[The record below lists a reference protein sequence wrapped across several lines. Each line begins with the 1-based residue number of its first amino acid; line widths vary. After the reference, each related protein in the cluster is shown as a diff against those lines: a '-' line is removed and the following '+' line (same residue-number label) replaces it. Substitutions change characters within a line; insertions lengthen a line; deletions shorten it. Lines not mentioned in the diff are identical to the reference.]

1 MAKRGLIKR
10 FLPFYRPYVGTLFLD
25 LLCALVYALSGL
37 AFPILVRYLLN
48 NCLSAQTVELAPI
61 FTVGAVMLAMKLIET
76 ACRYFMVT
84 VGHVMGAKL
93 ESDMR
98 YTLYDKLL
106 MMNSSF
112 YDNHKVGDLMS
123 RVNNDLFEI
132 TEFSHHC
139 PEEIF
144 IAAVKLVGIFAY
156 LATINV
162 WLTLIIFAALPLMTI
177 VAAVFN
183 LRLRD
188 TFRATRR
195 KVGEIN
201 SHLEDSLSGISVVKS
216 FANERVEKARFS
228 EQNRAFVNVK
238 RRSYANL
245 GAFHSIITLYSGILY
260 IVTVTAGA
268 LFINYS
274 RITTVDLMTY
284 LLYVSTLLTTV
295 EVIMNYTEQFQSGM
309 SGFSRFAEIMDE
321 PVTIEDP
328 PSPSSADF
336 SGDIVFD
343 NVSFKYEADTAT
355 VLSGV
360 SFTVP
365 AGSAVAFV
373 GPSGAGKTTI
383 ANLIPRFYDV
393 IGGKITVGGTDIREI
408 KLSELRR
415 NIGVVQQNVYLF
427 GGTVREN
434 ILYGRP
440 DATFEEVTDAAVRA
454 GADEFIRAL
463 PQGYDTYC
471 GDKGVKL
478 SGGQKQRIAIA
489 RVFLKNPP
497 IIILDEATSALD
509 NESEQLVQRSLDSLA
524 EGRTSVTIAH
534 RLTTVRN
541 ADRIFVITD
550 KGIAESGTHD
560 QLMAAGGVYASLYG
574 AYACK

>member
-228 EQNRAFVNVK
+228 EQNKAFVNVK

-343 NVSFKYEADTAT
+343 NVSFKYEADTRLFASCRVIV
-355 VLSGV
+355 VLP
-360 SFTVP
+360 SF
-365 AGSAVAFV
+365 S
-373 GPSGAGKTTI
+373 
-383 ANLIPRFYDV
+383 L
-393 IGGKITVGGTDIREI
+393 
-408 KLSELRR
+408 
-415 NIGVVQQNVYLF
+415 
-427 GGTVREN
+427 
-434 ILYGRP
+434 
-440 DATFEEVTDAAVRA
+440 
-454 GADEFIRAL
+454 
-463 PQGYDTYC
+463 
-471 GDKGVKL
+471 
-478 SGGQKQRIAIA
+478 
-489 RVFLKNPP
+489 
-497 IIILDEATSALD
+497 
-509 NESEQLVQRSLDSLA
+509 QLV
-524 EGRTSVTIAH
+524 I
-534 RLTTVRN
+534 TTVQ
-541 ADRIFVITD
+541 I
-550 KGIAESGTHD
+550 S
-560 QLMAAGGVYASLYG
+560 
-574 AYACK
+574 

>member
-228 EQNRAFVNVK
+228 EQNKAFVNVK

-355 VLSGV
+355 VLSGM

-365 AGSAVAFV
+365 AGAAVAFV

-393 IGGKITVGGTDIREI
+393 IGGKITVGGTDIRQI

-440 DATFEEVTDAAVRA
+440 DATFAEVVEAAVRA

-478 SGGQKQRIAIA
+478 SGGQKQRIAIS

-541 ADRIFVITD
+541 ADRIFVITE
-550 KGIAESGTHD
+550 KGITESGTHD

>member
-355 VLSGV
+355 VLSGM

-365 AGSAVAFV
+365 AGAAVAFV

-393 IGGKITVGGTDIREI
+393 IGGKITVGGTDIRQI

-440 DATFEEVTDAAVRA
+440 DATFAEVVEAAVRA

-478 SGGQKQRIAIA
+478 SGGQKQRIAIS
-489 RVFLKNPP
+489 RVFLKHPP

-541 ADRIFVITD
+541 ADRIFVITE
-550 KGIAESGTHD
+550 KGITESGTHD

>member
-10 FLPFYRPYVGTLFLD
+10 FLPFYRPYKGTLALD

-37 AFPILVRYLLN
+37 AFPVLVRYLLN
-48 NCLSAQTVELAPI
+48 NCLTGDRVELVPI
-61 FTVGAVMLAMKLIET
+61 FVVAAIMLAMKLLET

-84 VGHVMGAKL
+84 VGHVMGARL

-98 YTLYDKLL
+98 AALYDKLL
-106 MMNSSF
+106 SLNSSF

-144 IAAVKLVGIFAY
+144 IAAVKLIGIFVY
-156 LATINV
+156 LSTINV
-162 WLTLIIFAALPLMTI
+162 YLTLIVFAALPLMTAF
-177 VAAVFN
+177 AAVFN

-201 SHLEDSLSGISVVKS
+201 AHLEDSLSGIGVVKS
-216 FANERVEKARFS
+216 FANEPVERAKFA
-228 EQNRAFVNVK
+228 EQNKAFVAVK
-238 RRSYANL
+238 RRSYGNM
-245 GAFHSIITLYSGILY
+245 GAFYSIITLFNGILY
-260 IVTVTAGA
+260 IVTVIAGA
-268 LFINYS
+268 LFINYGH
-274 RITTVDLMTY
+274 ITTVDLVAY

-309 SGFSRFAEIMDE
+309 SGFNRFAEIMDE
-321 PVTIEDP
+321 PVTVGDP
-328 PSPSSADF
+328 VSPGTADF
-336 SGDIVFD
+336 TGDIVFD
-343 NVSFKYEADTAT
+343 NVSFAYEAEAGA

-365 AGSAVAFV
+365 AGSSVAFV
-373 GPSGAGKTTI
+373 GPSGAGKTTV
-383 ANLIPRFYDV
+383 ANLIPRFYD
-393 IGGKITVGGTDIREI
+393 IDAGRITIGGTDIREL
-408 KLSELRR
+408 KLADLRK
-415 NIGVVQQNVYLF
+415 NVGVVQQNVYLF
-427 GGTVREN
+427 SGTVREN

-440 DATFEEVTDAAVRA
+440 DADEAAVIDAAQKA
-454 GADEFIRAL
+454 GADGFIRAL
-463 PQGYDTYC
+463 PDGYDTYC

-489 RVFLKNPP
+489 RLFLKNPP
-497 IIILDEATSALD
+497 ILILDEATSALD
-509 NESEQLVQRSLDSLA
+509 NESEKIVQQSLDRLA
-524 EGRTSVTIAH
+524 AGRTCLTIAH
-534 RLTTVRN
+534 RLTTVRH
-541 ADRIFVITD
+541 ADRIYVVTE

-560 QLMAAGGVYASLYG
+560 ELMARGGVYAALYK
-574 AYACK
+574 AYSE